1 MQKFLDTAKSILS
14 YEFFDFEDQQYTAA
28 KQSLRGRLDAAVKDS
43 ADALEQW
50 LNRYDMRFIS
60 IKHKIDSI

>member
-43 ADALEQW
+43 ADALE
-50 LNRYDMRFIS
+50 
-60 IKHKIDSI
+60 